1 MSPGRFEPA
10 VPASEQ
16 PQTHDL
22 DRAATGISIS
32 VAMIIIIGY
41 QKIPQHDMN
50 ELQKTATLGT
60 AHTSESTG
68 LLYKGFIVGDSITCA
83 IYCNNRIA
91 ATLYTVGTW
100 FVSGV

>member
-1 MSPGRFEPA
+1 MSPGRFEPV
-10 VPASEQ
+10 VPASVR

-22 DRAATGISIS
+22 DHAATGISIS
-32 VAMIIIIGY
+32 VDFIIIIGY

-91 ATLYTVGTW
+91 ATLCTVGPW
-100 FVSGV
+100 FVSGA